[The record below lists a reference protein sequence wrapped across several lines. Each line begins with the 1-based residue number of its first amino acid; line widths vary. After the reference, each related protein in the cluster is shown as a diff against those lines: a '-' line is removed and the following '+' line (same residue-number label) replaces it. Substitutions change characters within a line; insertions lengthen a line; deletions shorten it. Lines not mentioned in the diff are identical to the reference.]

1 VINGGRLGKES
12 AKALSAKRLINWK
25 IRENVITVRLG
36 L

>member
-1 VINGGRLGKES
+1 MEGDLGKS
-12 AKALSAKRLINWK
+12 KALSAKRLINWK